1 MKALLEKI
9 PVTAQE
15 SFHCEVI
22 QAPDF
27 GTPWHFHPEYEL
39 TLVLKGSGYRMIGDN
54 ITVLTPGDLVFV
66 GSNLPHVWH
75 QDQAARGGSA
85 DDGVHAI
92 VVQFLG
98 TFLGN
103 TFLNAPELSSV
114 RKVFQLSARGLHV
127 TGRTRASIAKR
138 LQRLAEMQ
146 GYPRILEILSILG
159 ELADSDDLAP
169 VASAG
174 FAPQLD
180 LTDKERLGRV
190 CQYIDDHL
198 AEPLSRQSLAK
209 LAHLSPAAFS
219 RYFHVRTGRTLPD
232 YINELRIGRACRL
245 LLEEAEM
252 GVSQTAFA
260 CGYGSLSNFNKRFQA
275 RMGMTPTEY
284 REKVSQLA

>member
-27 GTPWHFHPEYEL
+27 GTPWHFHPEHEI
-39 TLVLKGSGYRMIGDN
+39 TLVLRGSGYRMVGDD
-54 ITVLTPGDLVFV
+54 ITVLQPGDLVFV
-66 GSNLPHVWH
+66 GANLPHVWH
-75 QDQAARGGSA
+75 RDQPLAGAS
-85 DDGVHAI
+85 DEGVHAI
-92 VVQFLG
+92 VVQFLPG
-98 TFLGN
+98 FLGHA
-103 TFLNAPELSSV
+103 FVNAPELTSV
-114 RKVFQLSARGLHV
+114 RKLFQLAGRGLHV
-127 TGRTRASIAKR
+127 TGRTRDSVARR
-138 LQRLAEMQ
+138 LQRLTETA
-146 GYPRILEILSILG
+146 GYARLLELFLILG
-159 ELADSDDLAP
+159 ELADSTELAP

-174 FAPQLD
+174 FSPQLD

-190 CQYIDDHL
+190 CQYIDEHL
-198 AEPLSRQSLAK
+198 AEPLSRQRLAK
-209 LAHLSPAAFS
+209 LANLSAAAFS

-284 REKVSQLA
+284 RDRVSRLA

>member
-15 SFHCEVI
+15 SFHCEI
-22 QAPDF
+22 IHAPDF

-39 TLVLKGSGYRMIGDN
+39 TLVLKSSGYRMIGDN
-54 ITVLTPGDLVFV
+54 ITLLQPGDLVFV

-75 QDQAARGGSA
+75 QDKTHNGSTE
-85 DDGVHAI
+85 DDVHAV

-98 TFLGN
+98 SFLGAG
-103 TFLNAPELSSV
+103 FLSAPELSDV
-114 RKVFQLSARGLHV
+114 RKVFQLAGRGLHV
-127 TGRTRASIAKR
+127 KGLTRDSIAGR
-138 LQRLAEMQ
+138 MQRLADTE
-146 GYPRILEILSILG
+146 GYARMMELLAILG
-159 ELADSDDLAP
+159 ELAKSEELEP

-180 LTDKERLGRV
+180 LSDKERLGRV
-190 CQYIDDHL
+190 CQYIDDNL
-198 AEPLSRQSLAK
+198 AEPLSRQRLAK

-232 YINELRIGRACRL
+232 YINELRVGRACRL
-245 LLEEAEM
+245 LVEEVEM
-252 GVSQTAFA
+252 GVSQVAFT

-284 REKVSQLA
+284 REKVSRLS

>member
-15 SFHCEVI
+15 SFHCETI
-22 QAPDF
+22 RAADF

-39 TLVLKGSGYRMIGDN
+39 TLVLKSSGYRMVGDN
-54 ITVLTPGDLVFV
+54 ITVLSPGDLVFV

-75 QDQAARGGSA
+75 QDQKSNGSS
-85 DDGVHAI
+85 DENVHAV
-92 VVQFLG
+92 VVQFLDG
-98 TFLGN
+98 FLGN
-103 TFLNAPELSSV
+103 NFLQAPELSDI
-114 RKVFQLSARGLHV
+114 RRVFQLAGRGLQV
-127 TGRTRASIAKR
+127 KGRTRDSIAKKMQKLADTDGYAR
-138 LQRLAEMQ
+138 LMEL
-146 GYPRILEILSILG
+146 LSILG
-159 ELADSDDLAP
+159 ELAKSEELEP

-190 CQYIDDHL
+190 CQHIDDHL
-198 AEPLSRQSLAK
+198 AEPLSRQKLAK

-232 YINELRIGRACRL
+232 YINELRVGRACRL
-245 LLEEAEM
+245 LLEEVEM
-252 GVSQTAFA
+252 GVSQVAFA

-284 REKVSQLA
+284 REKVSRLT